1 MSPIIRTNR
10 YRQLYER
17 TVVVTDNFDS
27 SSGWIWGRWILFV
40 IFVICIIA
48 VGLGTARIN
57 RRRRTMGQAPILGTA
72 WMTPPSYRQSQ
83 RHYNGPVEGS
93 EDYVPQYTATANDQ
107 DLGYYDEHG
116 EFHLNSKAE
125 AQAPPAMTGETV
137 SDSSESLERP
147 RAAVTRD
154 SYSSDLDQDFRR
166 YVPPPPSDPP
176 MAQPN
181 MPGGFEDNAA
191 DTERS
196 GIQVGNSDSVAL
208 QEISPPEKV
217 KSSRGL

>member
-1 MSPIIRTNR
+1 MSPIIRTNE
-10 YRQLYER
+10 YRQLFGR

-27 SSGWIWGRWILFV
+27 SSGWLWGRWILFV

-57 RRRRTMGQAPILGTA
+57 RRRRAMGEAPIRGTA

-83 RHYNGPVEGS
+83 RQYNGPEGS

-116 EFHLNSKAE
+116 EFHLNAKAE
-125 AQAPPAMTGETV
+125 AQAPPTLTRETV

-154 SYSSDLDQDFRR
+154 SYSEDFDQEFRR
-166 YVPPPPSDPP
+166 YVPPPPPSEPST
-176 MAQPN
+176 AQPN
-181 MPGGFEDNAA
+181 MPGGFQDHSA
-191 DTERS
+191 DGERS
-196 GIQVGNSDSVAL
+196 EIQVGTSDNVAL

-217 KSSRGL
+217 KSPRGL